1 VSDVEMTPIIPPSGW
16 VVNAK
21 HCDAC
26 GAENLIELIQ
36 LPGYS
41 MATGI
46 RNTRYMTVCPNR
58 RWYKPWHHTGGHLIP
73 PPPRKPRQQ
82 AAKEAERE

>member
-1 VSDVEMTPIIPPSGW
+1 MTPIIPPSGW

>member
-1 VSDVEMTPIIPPSGW
+1 VSEMTPVVPPSGW

-26 GAENLIELIQ
+26 GAENLIELIL

-73 PPPRKPRQQ
+73 PPPRNR

>member
-1 VSDVEMTPIIPPSGW
+1 MTDIEKSPIIPPGGW

-26 GAENLIELIQ
+26 GAENLVTLIQ

-41 MATGI
+41 METGI
-46 RNTRYMTVCPNR
+46 RNTRYMTECPKR
-58 RWYKPWHHTGGHLIP
+58 RWYKPWHHTGGYLIP
-73 PPPRKPRQQ
+73 PPPRNRVGIEEPSDD
-82 AAKEAERE
+82 